1 MTIDWWTL
9 GFQAVNVAVLIWLL
23 GHFFWKPV
31 AGMIEARRAS
41 AQKLTD
47 AAEATRA
54 RAAAVLADVEKTR
67 AGFTRERDAILADA
81 HKAADAASAASLVKA
96 EAEVEALRAAARA
109 AIAKD
114 RKTQEG
120 AWAERSAELAIDIA
134 GRLVARLD
142 GAAVQAC
149 FFAWLLDE
157 IRKLPGPARKA
168 AGLKGTKLEVRSAV
182 KLDAAERKSCGQSIA
197 EALGGDPHI
206 AFRTD
211 HKLIAGF
218 ELYGEH
224 LIVRSS
230 WRADLAAIQAD
241 LAK

>member
-31 AGMIEARRAS
+31 AGMIDARRAS
-41 AQKLTD
+41 VQKLTD
-47 AAEATRA
+47 DAEAIRA
-54 RAAAVLADVEKTR
+54 KAVAVLADVEKTR
-67 AGFTRERDAILADA
+67 AGFAAERNAILADA
-81 HKAADAASAASLVKA
+81 RKAADVVSAASLAKARA
-96 EAEVEALRAAARA
+96 EAQTLQAAAKV
-109 AIAKD
+109 AIAKEE
-114 RKTQEG
+114 KTQQ
-120 AWAERSAELAIDIA
+120 AVWAERSADLAIDIA

-149 FFAWLLDE
+149 FLAWLLDE
-157 IRKLPGPARKA
+157 IRKLPEAVRKA
-168 AGLKGTKLEVRSAV
+168 AGEQDTKLEVRSAV
-182 KLDAAERKSCGQSIA
+182 KLDAAARKSCGQAIG
-197 EALGGDPHI
+197 EALGGDPQI

-218 ELYGEH
+218 ELHGEH

-230 WRADLAAIQAD
+230 WRADLATIQAD